1 MQGEDCMR
9 GRPLEAFVCYF
20 VIFNVRVS
28 PNRKDLCNFAPAI
41 IKKNNMAD
49 MAINMKRTILL
60 IMLAVLTLGVAAQGA
75 DSTRV
80 KIDNSEKESLVKE
93 LLKQAPQFPGGK
105 EELMKFL
112 SKNVKY
118 PDLAAAYGV
127 EGKVVM
133 TFYVE
138 KDGKINDISAH
149 DCTIQRFN
157 TTKFG
162 QETEARQKEL
172 KEQFALLFAKEGA
185 RVIRKMPKWEPGR
198 HNDERVR
205 VKYNLPI
212 QFLDPNK

>member
-41 IKKNNMAD
+41 IKKKNMAD
-49 MAINMKRTILL
+49 MTINMKRTILL
-60 IMLAVLTLGVAAQGA
+60 IMLAVLTMGVAAQSA
-75 DSTRV
+75 DSTRTDN
-80 KIDNSEKESLVKE
+80 DNSEMKSLVGE
-93 LLKQAPQFPGGK
+93 LLKQSPQFPGGK
-105 EELMKFL
+105 AELMKFL

-118 PDLAAAYGV
+118 PELAAAYGV
-127 EGKVVM
+127 EGRVVM
-133 TFYVE
+133 TFFVE
-138 KDGKINDISAH
+138 KDGKISDISAH